1 MFEKYFEPIL
11 EKQEEVDYVKARERA
26 DFFMDNFEFIKEEE
40 IVKIDPKRIKDNV
53 PIFISPGWGR
63 CV

>member
-11 EKQEEVDYVKARERA
+11 EKQEEADYVKARERA

-40 IVKIDPKRIKDNV
+40 IVKREQKIIKEKMRIL
-53 PIFISPGWGR
+53 S
-63 CV
+63 